1 MTGNSDRLSRAGN
14 YVLGLMSEADRER
27 AERDLAVDPAF
38 RGAVLEFAERLQVLD
53 VVPHKEGTGDAGQ
66 WKLIA
71 ARLADMP
78 QMRGV
83 VEGGIAP
90 AGEVRSFRQGLEQFQ
105 EKWEPL
111 FRPELRK
118 EIEIEHFHNS
128 KKNGNALS
136 AVPSRQGAVYA
147 ISLIAA
153 FAAGC
158 LTALWLM

>member
-1 MTGNSDRLSRAGN
+1 MPHRRSRRASRRIGEGPRRGLPTAGKSDRLSRAGN

-53 VVPHKEGTGDAGQ
+53 VVPHKELGGAEQ
-66 WKLIA
+66 WRLVATQIA
-71 ARLADMP
+71 EMP

-90 AGEVRSFRQGLEQFQ
+90 DGKARIISR
-105 EKWEPL
+105 
-111 FRPELRK
+111 LR
-118 EIEIEHFHNS
+118 
-128 KKNGNALS
+128 